1 MGLIPQDKILA
12 IKEAFDIVD
21 VISEHVHLK
30 KTGQNFK
37 GLCPF
42 HNEKTPSFVV
52 SPIKQIYHCFG
63 CGEGG
68 NVFHFVS
75 KIENINFFEAVKF
88 LAEKKGIVLDTG
100 DNQKK
105 DEYEELFKIN
115 EIAVKYYKQKLK
127 ESKTAQDYLTKRN
140 LSPETLEKF
149 AIGYVPD
156 EWDGLLN
163 YAKRNNIKPEL
174 LEKAGLIIKRDKK
187 DGHYDRFRNRIIF
200 PIISSFGR
208 YVAFGARVL
217 DQSLPKYINSPET
230 QVYSKGKNLYG
241 WNLAKSNIPEDMGVV
256 IVEGYLDCIT
266 CHQYGISNTVATLGT
281 SLTKDQALLL
291 KRYTDKVVIAYDLDA
306 AGINASLRGI
316 AVLVEAGLDV
326 KVVVFSGSKDPDEY
340 LNKEGKEAFV
350 EKLKAAK
357 SIVDFW
363 LDIVKPEN
371 LADLKGKLKLFSQM
385 LPVVAAVSDDVKREE
400 YRKTISVRMNLP
412 ERLIREQ
419 IESHYEKLYNIT
431 VDKKKD
437 LPRQVS
443 SSTKDKKDLRA
454 VKIEKQLIILCL
466 SDVEAAKR
474 IKSAVF
480 TTDFEKESVKKVL
493 EVIFSHCDM
502 EGSFESSKM
511 AGELEG
517 EALNLLTEADLDK
530 VEYSEESR
538 LKAEKDLVRAVKN
551 GRLEKRLK
559 EIESEIKKGNVDKDL
574 NNEYMSI
581 MRHLKG
587 TKEVKKQGVK

>member
-1 MGLIPQDKILA
+1 
-12 IKEAFDIVD
+12 
-21 VISEHVHLK
+21 
-30 KTGQNFK
+30 
-37 GLCPF
+37 
-42 HNEKTPSFVV
+42 
-52 SPIKQIYHCFG
+52 
-63 CGEGG
+63 
-68 NVFHFVS
+68 
-75 KIENINFFEAVKF
+75 
-88 LAEKKGIVLDTG
+88 
-100 DNQKK
+100 
-105 DEYEELFKIN
+105 
-115 EIAVKYYKQKLK
+115 
-127 ESKTAQDYLTKRN
+127 
-140 LSPETLEKF
+140 
-149 AIGYVPD
+149 
-156 EWDGLLN
+156 
-163 YAKRNNIKPEL
+163 
-174 LEKAGLIIKRDKK
+174 DKK

-511 AGELEG
+511 ADELEG

>member
-1 MGLIPQDKILA
+1 MGLIPQDKILH

-30 KTGQNFK
+30 KSGQNFK

-42 HNEKTPSFVV
+42 HNEKTSSFVV
-52 SPIKQIYHCFG
+52 SPVKQIYHCFG

-68 NVFHFVS
+68 NVLHFIS
-75 KIENINFFEAVKF
+75 KIENISFIEAVKY
-88 LAEKKGIVLDTG
+88 LAEKKGITLDTG
-100 DNQKK
+100 DTAKK
-105 DEYEELFKIN
+105 DEYEELFKVN
-115 EIAVKYYKQKLK
+115 ELAVKYFRQKLK
-127 ESKTAQDYLTKRN
+127 ESKTAQDYLSKRN
-140 LSPETLEKF
+140 LNPETLEKF
-149 AIGYVPD
+149 AIGFVPE

-163 YAKRNNIKPEL
+163 FGRKNNISPEL

-200 PIISSFGR
+200 PIVSSFGR

-217 DQSLPKYINSPET
+217 DNSLPKYINSPET

-241 WNLAKSNIPEDMGVV
+241 WNIAKTNIPEELGVV

-266 CHQYGISNTVATLGT
+266 CHQYGITNTVATLGT
-281 SLTKDQALLL
+281 SLTKAQALLL

-340 LNKEGKEAFV
+340 LNKEGKVAFV
-350 EKLKAAK
+350 EKLRSAK

-385 LPVVAAVSDDVKREE
+385 LPVVAAVSE
-400 YRKTISVRMNLP
+400 
-412 ERLIREQ
+412 
-419 IESHYEKLYNIT
+419 
-431 VDKKKD
+431 
-437 LPRQVS
+437 
-443 SSTKDKKDLRA
+443 A
-454 VKIEKQLIILCL
+454 VKKIFELIFGYC
-466 SDVEAAKR
+466 
-474 IKSAVF
+474 
-480 TTDFEKESVKKVL
+480 EKENGFDYSA
-493 EVIFSHCDM
+493 
-502 EGSFESSKM
+502 M
-511 AGELEG
+511 ADELEG
-517 EALNLLTEADLDK
+517 EARKLFTEVNLDK

-538 LKAEKDLVRAVKN
+538 IKAEKDLIKAVKN
-551 GRLEKRLK
+551 SRLEKRLK
-559 EIESEIKKGNVDKDL
+559 EIDVEIKKGNVDKEL
-574 NNEYMSI
+574 YNEYMSI
-581 MRHLKG
+581 QRHFKG
-587 TKEVKKQGVK
+587 SKTEKQQGVK

>member
-1 MGLIPQDKILA
+1 M
-12 IKEAFDIVD
+12 D

-511 AGELEG
+511 ADELEG